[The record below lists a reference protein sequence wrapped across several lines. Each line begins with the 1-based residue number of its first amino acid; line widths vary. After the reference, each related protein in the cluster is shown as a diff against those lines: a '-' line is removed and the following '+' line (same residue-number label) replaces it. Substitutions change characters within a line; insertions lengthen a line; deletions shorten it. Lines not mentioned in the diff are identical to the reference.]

1 MNFDMREIIAKY
13 RKHLA
18 LSPLHIRERDTA
30 EYLREAAFIIERLAG
45 ELLKSR
51 AALAQPKAAPQEALS
66 HIRRGPE
73 AVNSASAALD
83 SAADFVDGTAHWVRV
98 TRSAAPDSGEG
109 MPEKWQAALSQKP
122 QPCACRFEWRPT
134 PDFSGAPPVQL
145 DECGFHAQQRRSL
158 SLRGREGVV
167 PYKLAQELDGA
178 LCAFLNDEKPFD
190 EANAAVN
197 AFHAWEDQSLA
208 AAPPASPAGKEK
220 E

>member
-158 SLRGREGVV
+158 SLRERE
-167 PYKLAQELDGA
+167 
-178 LCAFLNDEKPFD
+178 EK
-190 EANAAVN
+190 
-197 AFHAWEDQSLA
+197 
-208 AAPPASPAGKEK
+208 
-220 E
+220 

>member
-145 DECGFHAQQRRSL
+145 DECGFHAEQRRSL
-158 SLRGREGVV
+158 SLRERE
-167 PYKLAQELDGA
+167 
-178 LCAFLNDEKPFD
+178 EK
-190 EANAAVN
+190 
-197 AFHAWEDQSLA
+197 
-208 AAPPASPAGKEK
+208 
-220 E
+220 